1 MTDAS
6 EPADRYSKT
15 GFGNDPRFASLR
27 ETFTQA
33 WGGDDMDD
41 NAWNDATINIVQ
53 SPGRVNLIGE
63 HVDYNDGLV
72 FPMAIQPRITFAVR
86 RRRDGLIRV
95 QSEQYPDD
103 IITFAIDEDVPGE
116 PEWSNYIRGPI
127 IIMRRRGMVLSGMD
141 MYLMH
146 SLPPGAGLSSSA
158 ALEVGTTCS
167 MLQTSGGDMSC
178 KEIAVLCREAEN
190 QIAGVPVGIMDMT
203 AVACAKA
210 DHALMIDC
218 RTHEITHVPLDP
230 DKLAVVITNTKGE
243 HKLTQGEYETRQKRC
258 QLAAGFFGVK
268 ALRDVTPEQLR
279 AAEGKLDSLVLRRA
293 RHVVSEI
300 ARVPQFAEALGT
312 GDFKAAGELMY
323 ASHAS
328 LRDDYEVST
337 DRLDF
342 LVTAARELP
351 GVHGSRMTGAGFGG
365 CTVTLCDSNHAQD
378 TCEALAQRFSEAF
391 HLETHPFVTRPA
403 EGARVVD

>member
-1 MTDAS
+1 MS
-6 EPADRYSKT
+6 EPSERYSRP

-33 WGGDDMDD
+33 WGGDDADD
-41 NAWNDATINIVQ
+41 NAWNDATINVVQ
-53 SPGRVNLIGE
+53 APGRVNLIGE

-72 FPMAIQPRITFAVR
+72 LPMAIQPRITFAVR

-95 QSEQYPDD
+95 QTEQYPDD
-103 IITFAIDEDVPGE
+103 IVTFAIDEDGPGE
-116 PEWSNYIRGPI
+116 PQWSNYIRGPI
-127 IIMRRRGMVLSGMD
+127 IIMRRRGMLLSGMD

-167 MLQTSGGDMSC
+167 MLHNSGGDMTC
-178 KEIAVLCREAEN
+178 KQIAVLCREAEN

-218 RTHEITHVPLDP
+218 RTHEITHVPIDP
-230 DKLAVVITNTKGE
+230 QKLAVVITDTKGE
-243 HKLTQGEYETRQKRC
+243 HKLTQGEYETRQKQC
-258 QLAAGFFGVK
+258 QSAAAFFGVR
-268 ALRDVTPEQLR
+268 ALRDVTQEQLR
-279 AAEGKLDSLVLRRA
+279 IAEGKLDSLVLRRA

-300 ARVPQFAEALGT
+300 ERVQQFADALRAG
-312 GDFKAAGELMY
+312 GFKAAGELMY

-328 LRDDYEVST
+328 LRDEYEVST

-342 LVTAARELP
+342 LVEAARGLP
-351 GVHGSRMTGAGFGG
+351 GVYGCRMTGAGFGG
-365 CTVTLCDSNHAQD
+365 CTVTLCDANSARD
-378 TCEALAQRFSEAF
+378 VCEALAERFSEAF
-391 HLETHPFVTRPA
+391 HIETAPFVTRA
-403 EGARVVD
+403 ADGTRVVD